1 MATMTVLDVIEGISN
16 IMAKTY
22 DGSGDKRFV
31 TDGEEKAVGLKR
43 EEGCALN
50 DSRVID
56 GFKVRFSGPN
66 LIISYQSEM
75 PIKSIHNMKLSQEME
90 QVYAGIVKF
99 LKKEYK
105 NATKSALT
113 LAAQGPCDVLL
124 QNMSR
129 VRTWVQCQKV
139 YKIGGMTDILPVGE
153 PSKDRLDKNW
163 KEFLD
168 LNSTKKPRNVTRKND

>member
-1 MATMTVLDVIEGISN
+1 MATMTVLDIIEGISDV
-16 IMAKTY
+16 MAKTY

-31 TDGEEKAVGLKR
+31 TDGEEKVVGLKR
-43 EEGCALN
+43 EEGCPLN

-56 GFKVRFSGPN
+56 GFRVRFSGPN

-75 PIKSIHNMKLSQEME
+75 PLKSIHNMKLGQEME
-90 QVYAGIVKF
+90 QIYADIVKF
-99 LKKEYK
+99 LKKEFK
-105 NATKSALT
+105 IVTRSALALT
-113 LAAQGPCDVLL
+113 AQGPCEVLL

-139 YKIGGMTDILPVGE
+139 YKIGGMTDVLSVGE
-153 PSKDRLDKNW
+153 PSIDRLDKGW

-168 LNSTKKPRNVTRKND
+168 LSSTKKPRNVTRKND

>member
-1 MATMTVLDVIEGISN
+1 MTVLDVIEGIGN
-16 IMAKTY
+16 VMAKFY
-22 DGSGDKRFV
+22 DGSHDERFV
-31 TDGEEKAVGLKR
+31 RDGEVKAAGLKR

-66 LIISYQSEM
+66 LIVSYQSEM
-75 PIKSIHNMKLSQEME
+75 PIKSIHNMKLGQEME
-90 QVYAGIVKF
+90 QIYADIIKF

-105 NATKSALT
+105 STTKSALT
-113 LAAQGPCDVLL
+113 LTAQGPCEVLL

-139 YKIGGMTDILPVGE
+139 YKIGGMTDVLPVGE
-153 PSKDRLDKNW
+153 PSKDRLDKGW

-168 LNSTKKPRNVTRKND
+168 LSSTKKPRNVTRKND